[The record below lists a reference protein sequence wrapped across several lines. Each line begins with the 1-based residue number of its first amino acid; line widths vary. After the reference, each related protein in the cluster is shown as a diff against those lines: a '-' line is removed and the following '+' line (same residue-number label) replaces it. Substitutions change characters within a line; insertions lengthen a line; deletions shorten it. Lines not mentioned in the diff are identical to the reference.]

1 LIEASDIDSNP
12 SDPFEELFKIDDLAT
27 SSSDSNTSNNITLKQ
42 INVLTQYQEFI
53 LEAIKKLDDPQLQK
67 NLPRQTLNFL

>member
-1 LIEASDIDSNP
+1 MD
-12 SDPFEELFKIDDLAT
+12 KLAT
-27 SSSDSNTSNNITLKQ
+27 SSSNSNTSNHITLKQ